1 MKFLAHI
8 NLQSMKKLLFS
19 LLAFAPG
26 VMALAQ
32 NSDNKEPY
40 LKKSFAGQSFN
51 QVESETSGGNIVV
64 RGVNASEARVEVYV
78 WPNNGNKSSLS
89 KEEIDQRIKEDYD
102 LTVSVSNNKLTASA
116 KSKNRNM
123 NWKRALSISFTIYAP
138 KNVSTDLTT
147 SGGNIDLSDL
157 SGKQDFTT
165 SGGNLHVTNL
175 SGEVKG
181 RTSGGNIY
189 LENSKDNIDV
199 TTSGGN
205 IEATHCTGKIK
216 MVTSGGSV
224 KLDDLNGDI
233 DATTSGGNVK
243 GGNIRGDLSG
253 HTSGGNVTLEDLYC
267 SVNAS
272 TSGGNIRVS
281 INELGKFVKLNNSSG
296 NIDLE
301 IPKNKGV
308 DLKLY
313 GDRIRTESLSNFDG
327 VTKENRMEGKLNGG
341 GIPIT
346 ADAGSGKVSLSIK

>member
-1 MKFLAHI
+1 MKSLAHI

-19 LLAFAPG
+19 LLAFTPG
-26 VMALAQ
+26 IMTMAQ

-40 LKKSFAGQSFN
+40 LKKSFAGQSFT

-64 RGVNASEARVEVYV
+64 RGVNASEARVEVFV
-78 WPNNGNKSSLS
+78 WPNNGNKNSLS
-89 KEEIDQRIKEDYD
+89 KDEIDQRIKEDYD

-116 KSKNRNM
+116 KPKSKNM
-123 NWKRALSISFTIYAP
+123 NWKRALSISFTIYSP

-147 SGGNIDLSDL
+147 SGGNIELSDL

-165 SGGNLHVTNL
+165 SGGNLRINNL
-175 SGEVKG
+175 TGQIKG

-205 IEATHCTGKIK
+205 IEANHCTGKIN
-216 MVTSGGSV
+216 MTTSGGSV
-224 KLDDLNGDI
+224 KLDDLDGDI

-243 GGNIRGDLSG
+243 GGNIKGDLSG
-253 HTSGGNVTLEDLYC
+253 HTSGGNVTFENLYC

-272 TSGGNIRVS
+272 TSGGTIRVS
-281 INELGKFVKLNNSSG
+281 INQLGKFVKLNNSSG

-308 DLKLY
+308 DLKLS

-327 VTKENRMEGKLNGG
+327 VTKENKVEGKLNGG
-341 GIPIT
+341 GIPVT
-346 ADAGSGKVSLSIK
+346 VDAGSGHVSLSLK